1 MLQFLR
7 TNAQFCPQTF
17 DLGLEGMVRPLP
29 LGFFESLVQLD
40 SFRLAHRQR
49 SERLLLY
56 MRISID
62 QLDWTSENG
71 EGGYTH
77 MFIFEAREL
86 RGELVVQDLERFL
99 VVHDPRLFVPDRV
112 EVAVRVIKL
121 GYQLDQG
128 RATSARK
135 DKTHSASSSSSLL
148 FAAASSAS
156 ISSSRISTGRTLLI
170 TYRHVLP
177 CQDQIRMGRK
187 EREHGRTRLLN
198 RVHQFAL
205 DPFVEFLDPGNV
217 LLFLR

>member
-49 SERLLLY
+49 YERLLLY

-112 EVAVRVIKL
+112 KVA
-121 GYQLDQG
+121 
-128 RATSARK
+128 A
-135 DKTHSASSSSSLL
+135 
-148 FAAASSAS
+148 
-156 ISSSRISTGRTLLI
+156 
-170 TYRHVLP
+170 P
-177 CQDQIRMGRK
+177 M
-187 EREHGRTRLLN
+187 
-198 RVHQFAL
+198 
-205 DPFVEFLDPGNV
+205 
-217 LLFLR
+217 